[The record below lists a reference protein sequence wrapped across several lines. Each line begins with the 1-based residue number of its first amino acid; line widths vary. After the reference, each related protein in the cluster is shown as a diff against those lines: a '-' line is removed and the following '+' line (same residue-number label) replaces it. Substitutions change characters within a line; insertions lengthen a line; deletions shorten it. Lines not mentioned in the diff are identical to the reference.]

1 MICYSESSPQGL
13 FTVTTNKTNYS
24 YGEPIEVNIKM
35 FNNTDTTLTYW
46 IDVFRPVWLEFNNVA
61 LQIMGSTA
69 DGELYFGPGVSRTW
83 IWKLDP
89 IKLGIPVHDGQQEIR
104 AFGFGQ
110 KGTTKITAPRY
121 YGGRINVDIKLEISK
136 TEIQQLHDT
145 MHASVLTSDTLSN
158 YGTLREKWQ
167 INGLNID
174 SLVSAYHN
182 DYRIKVIEVDRS
194 LKYDNMIITSITSSE
209 NIQDQYS
216 LLQNYP
222 NPFNPS
228 TTIEYEIPV
237 EGKVRI
243 QIFSLNGHLIKSFEN
258 THTSAG
264 DYSVPWD
271 GKDTAGQTV
280 ASGFYIYRVSFAN
293 SVAAKKML
301 FLK

>member
-1 MICYSESSPQGL
+1 
-13 FTVTTNKTNYS
+13 
-24 YGEPIEVNIKM
+24 M

-228 TTIEYEIPV
+228 TTINYFLPETNYVKLTVYNLLGQEIAILV
-237 EGKVRI
+237 NERKDIG
-243 QIFSLNGHLIKSFEN
+243 LH
-258 THTSAG
+258 
-264 DYSVPWD
+264 SVTY
-271 GKDTAGQTV
+271 KDKNLS
-280 ASGFYIYRVSFAN
+280 SGIYIYQLQVGNVFKQR
-293 SVAAKKML
+293 KMIL
-301 FLK
+301 LK

>member
-1 MICYSESSPQGL
+1 MKKMTLLVFLLFADLLYSQTYHLNVWSNGS
-13 FTVTTNKTNYS
+13 VTS
-24 YGEPIEVNIKM
+24 
-35 FNNTDTTLTYW
+35 
-46 IDVFRPVWLEFNNVA
+46 
-61 LQIMGSTA
+61 
-69 DGELYFGPGVSRTW
+69 
-83 IWKLDP
+83 
-89 IKLGIPVHDGQQEIR
+89 IPVQDIQKLTFVNVSNTIEGGEETTVIQ
-104 AFGFGQ
+104 AF
-110 KGTTKITAPRY
+110 K
-121 YGGRINVDIKLEISK
+121 
-136 TEIQQLHDT
+136 
-145 MHASVLTSDTLSN
+145 
-158 YGTLREKWQ
+158 
-167 INGLNID
+167 
-174 SLVSAYHN
+174 
-182 DYRIKVIEVDRS
+182 
-194 LKYDNMIITSITSSE
+194 
-209 NIQDQYS
+209 

-243 QIFSLNGHLIKSFEN
+243 QIFSLNGQLIKSFEN